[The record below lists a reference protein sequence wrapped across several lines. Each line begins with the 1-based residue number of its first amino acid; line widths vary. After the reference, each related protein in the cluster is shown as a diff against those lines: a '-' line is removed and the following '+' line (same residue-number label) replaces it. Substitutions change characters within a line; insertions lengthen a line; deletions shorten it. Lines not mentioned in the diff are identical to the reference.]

1 MKEQLQKLRK
11 QRNLTQEDISGILEI
26 KLSTYQKYERDA
38 ISPPYETLIKIAD
51 FYGVTTDYLLG
62 RDQDEPSTI
71 EKLAGEF
78 NMSALEREIIDG
90 YVKLPKDMRE
100 DLMEFLHKSVKKV
113 MSESKAEENP
123 PHIEQSEKET
133 ITTLRYARSEDGHP
147 PEVYETTKD
156 FSKFPPTKS
165 KL

>member
-1 MKEQLQKLRK
+1 MKDQLQKLRK
-11 QRNLTQEDISGILEI
+11 QKNLTQEDISDILGI

-38 ISPPYETLIKIAD
+38 ISPPYDTLIKIAD

-62 RDQDEPSTI
+62 REEEPSAI

-90 YVKLPKDMRE
+90 YVKLPKEMRE

-113 MSESKAEENP
+113 MSESKAEESP
-123 PHIEQSEKET
+123 PHVEQFEEKT